1 MKALLTTALL
11 LAGSLLAHAQPA
23 GPAQPGSALQ
33 VGYVRELFKARD
45 LQASPVLYIANLN
58 GLRLSYTR
66 VTARNQ
72 WHAGVQAGRGAYIA
86 PALGIRSFK
95 FSPDQA
101 TPLRLAPTLYR
112 GSIELAYRRN
122 VRQKAHRTTW
132 VGLGVHDVIGYADGV
147 AMSTWAMHS
156 LAAQLLYQERL
167 TLSRKHTLVADA
179 SLPVLA
185 AVSRMPYGN
194 VVSEPGRSN
203 TSAFLG
209 GTRLASPLRFLNP
222 QVGLAYRFECTARL
236 AFRVSYQYS
245 WMRYPEPRVIR
256 SASHTVAAS
265 LMYKF
270 QMQHRSSTMNP

>member
-1 MKALLTTALL
+1 MKALLTIALL
-11 LAGSLLAHAQPA
+11 WAGSLVAHAQPA
-23 GPAQPGSALQ
+23 GPAQPGSELQ

-45 LQASPVLYIANLN
+45 LNASPLLYIANLN
-58 GLRLSYTR
+58 GIRLSYTR
-66 VTARNQ
+66 VTPRNQ
-72 WHAGVQAGRGAYIA
+72 WYAGIQAGRGAYVA
-86 PALGIRSFK
+86 PALGIRSFR

-112 GSIELAYRRN
+112 GSLELAYRRN
-122 VRQKAHRTTW
+122 VRQRAHRTTW

-167 TLSRKHTLVADA
+167 TLFKKHTLVADA

-194 VVSEPGRSN
+194 VVSEPGRGN
-203 TSAFLG
+203 ASAFLG

-222 QVGLAYRFECTARL
+222 QVGLAYRLDCTPQL
-236 AFRVSYQYS
+236 ALRASYQYS
-245 WMRYPEPRVIR
+245 WTRYPEPRVIR
-256 SASHTVAAS
+256 SASHAVAAS
-265 LMYKF
+265 LVYKF
-270 QMQHRSSTMNP
+270 QMQHR